1 MARPVALRSSIGGLL
16 LAALL
21 AACSGSRPTPAATA
35 PAPGKGS
42 NGSAAARAM
51 VVPPLEGY
59 ELAVGRGTRTRTG
72 APGPHYWQ
80 QWADYKLEAELNPVS
95 KRMSGKGTISYQ
107 NRSPDTLKTVYIQL
121 LQNIFAPG
129 ARHNTGVPW
138 SVEGV
143 ELGRV
148 AAQGTDLAAG
158 GGEGPGY
165 DVNGTIMRIR
175 LPKPLPPGGTADF
188 ALDWKLRVPPDG
200 APRGGQDGEVYF
212 MNYWYPQMAVYDDI
226 NGWQIDQYLGN
237 AEFYMG
243 YGNYDVSLTVPAGWL
258 VTATGTLQNPQDV
271 LAQQTRARLDS
282 ARSATGVVHVVT
294 DLDREPGRSTTAGK
308 DGRLTWR
315 FRAQNVRDVAW
326 AASSRYLWDATAAPV
341 GDADGDGRPDTALI
355 QSFYRPEQR
364 INHWDESA
372 RYAQYSIEFYSKYLW
387 PYPYPHMTAVDGPE
401 SCGGMEYPMMT
412 CIGGQWDT
420 LGMYEVT
427 THEIGHMWFPM
438 VVGSDEKRFA
448 WMDEGL
454 TQFDQSQSMDAFF
467 KGFDDEARNRK
478 NYLDFAATGGEVELM
493 HHGDRFPNYP
503 AYGVAAYYKPATALV
518 ALRGVLGRDLFDKA
532 FKEYGRRWRY
542 RHPSPYDFF
551 ATFEDVSGRDLSWFW
566 RTWFFETWRLDQAI
580 DTVATVGDS
589 LEVGIENRGKA
600 PMPVHLV
607 VTRTDGRAD
616 SLDVPVDVWLGGAKR
631 TTVRVA
637 KEPAVKSI
645 EIDPARD
652 FPDVDRDNQ
661 RWPR

>member
-1 MARPVALRSSIGGLL
+1 MTV
-16 LAALL
+16 
-21 AACSGSRPTPAATA
+21 PT
-35 PAPGKGS
+35 
-42 NGSAAARAM
+42 
-51 VVPPLEGY
+51 LEGY
-59 ELAVGRGTRTRTG
+59 ELAVTRGTRTRTG

-95 KRMSGKGTISYQ
+95 KRMTGKGTISYQ
-107 NRSPDTLKTVYIQL
+107 NRSPDTLRTVYIQL

-129 ARHNTGVPW
+129 ARHNTNVPW
-138 SVEGV
+138 SIEGIGL
-143 ELGRV
+143 ERV
-148 AAQGTDLAAG
+148 AAQGTALAAG

-165 DVNGTIMRIR
+165 DVNGTVMRVR
-175 LPKPLPPGGTADF
+175 LPKPLLPGGTADF
-188 ALDWKLRVPPDG
+188 ALEWKLRVPPDG

-271 LAQQTRARLDS
+271 LTAQTRARLDS
-282 ARSATGVVHVVT
+282 ARSDTGIVHVVT
-294 DLDREPGRSTTAGK
+294 DLDREPGRSTAAGK
-308 DGRLTWR
+308 DGKLTWR
-315 FRAQNVRDVAW
+315 FRAQSVRDVSW
-326 AASSRYLWDATAAPV
+326 AASSRYVWDAANAPV
-341 GDADGDGRPDTALI
+341 GDADGDGKPDTALI

-364 INHWDESA
+364 ANHWDQSA
-372 RYAQYSIEFYSKYLW
+372 RYARYSIEFYSKDLW

-438 VVGSDEKRFA
+438 IVGSDEKRFA

-478 NYLDFAATGGEVELM
+478 NYLDFAATYGEVELM

-503 AYGVAAYYKPATALV
+503 AYGVAAYYKPATAMV
-518 ALRGVLGRDLFDKA
+518 ALRGVLGRELFDKA
-532 FKEYGRRWRY
+532 FKEYGRRWQY

-566 RTWFFETWRLDQAI
+566 RTWFFETWRLDQSI
-580 DTVATVGDS
+580 DTVTTVGDS
-589 LEVGIENRGKA
+589 LEVGIDNRGKA

-616 SLDVPVDVWLGGAKR
+616 SVNVPVDVWLGGARR

-637 KEPAVKSI
+637 RAPAVKSI
-645 EIDPARD
+645 EIDPARE